1 VEAVLDRPVPAE
13 VVGEPDKRAGLLEA
27 EVVDLQPGNLAVAPA
42 ANDRLGDLVGV
53 DADLRPGVGGPG
65 AQLTGQVGHKHQL
78 PGFPFGVAG
87 EQLVDQAP
95 GRPGNPRMQQPGR
108 GDDQDG
114 AGLGFA
120 GGSWRQQ
127 QAEVTVG
134 HRPGSRASPSA
145 LGPSW
150 STARLPPSSRW
161 SQRDQGTWPH
171 EGVDFKDPV
180 HKARCR

>member
-1 VEAVLDRPVPAE
+1 VVEAVLDRPVPAE

-127 QAEVTVG
+127 QAEVTVADPAG
-134 HRPGSRASPSA
+134 LQSLAERVGAELVHS
-145 LGPSW
+145 
-150 STARLPPSSRW
+150 RLPPSSRW
-161 SQRDQGTWPH
+161 TLAGTGYP
-171 EGVDFKDPV
+171 G
-180 HKARCR
+180 RRGGG

>member
-1 VEAVLDRPVPAE
+1 VVEAVLDRPVPAE

-134 HRPGSRASPSA
+134 HP
-145 LGPSW
+145 
-150 STARLPPSSRW
+150 ARLQGLAERIGAELVHCPPAAFLAMESAGSGYLAPRG
-161 SQRDQGTWPH
+161 R
-171 EGVDFKDPV
+171 
-180 HKARCR
+180 